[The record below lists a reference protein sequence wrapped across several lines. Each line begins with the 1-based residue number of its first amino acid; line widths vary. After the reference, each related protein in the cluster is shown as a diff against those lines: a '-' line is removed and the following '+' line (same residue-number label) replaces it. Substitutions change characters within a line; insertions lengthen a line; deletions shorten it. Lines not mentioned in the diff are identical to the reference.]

1 LQKVA
6 TEPQLLDEVIERRK
20 TSRAGKSLSFGRT
33 TSGESNAP
41 NQPTSAALRG
51 RRGLPQ

>member
-6 TEPQLLDEVIERRK
+6 AVPPLLDEVIERRK
-20 TSRAGKSLSFGRT
+20 TSRAGKYWSFWRT
-33 TSGESNAP
+33 TSGESN
-41 NQPTSAALRG
+41 TSNKSTSTALRG